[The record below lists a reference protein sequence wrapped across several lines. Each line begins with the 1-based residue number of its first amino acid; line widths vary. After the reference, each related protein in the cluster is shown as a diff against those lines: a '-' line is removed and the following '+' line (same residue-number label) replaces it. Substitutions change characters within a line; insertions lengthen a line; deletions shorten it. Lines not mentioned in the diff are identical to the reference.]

1 MTAGEYCNREVTIVE
16 PECTIIDAAKLM
28 RQHHV
33 GTLIVV
39 EREGVKNRPIG
50 IVADRDLV
58 IEVIAQE
65 VALDAVTV
73 SDVMSKEPVQVREG
87 ETLLNT
93 IELMQSRGVR
103 RILVVDGEGS
113 LQGLMSADDAIE
125 LIAEAMDNLT
135 KVVRHEIANEQ
146 RARS

>member
-16 PECTIIDAAKLM
+16 PECRIIDAAKLM
-28 RQHHV
+28 RQHHI

-39 EREGVKNRPIG
+39 EREGGKNRPIG
-50 IVADRDLV
+50 IVTDRDLV

-73 SDVMSKEPVQVREG
+73 SDVMSKEPVQVPEG

-103 RILVVDGEGS
+103 RILVVDAEGS

-146 RARS
+146 RAHP